1 MYKVIALAGKAGS
14 GKDTI
19 LHEVI
24 AAAPDRFHEIISAT
38 TRPPREGEV
47 DGKDY
52 YFLKPLKLDT
62 SFAYDPSKGILGTFK
77 GERIEFLEATN
88 FNDWFYGT
96 PKSSLVEDKVNIGV
110 FNPAGLRSLSA
121 SPQVSLA
128 IVYVKADD
136 KIRLLRQLNRENDPD
151 VKEIIR
157 RFSADEDD
165 FRNFDDEFKSYHLIN
180 NDTNDLRYAA
190 EKVMT
195 EADNAFG
202 RNQLKDNL

>member
-24 AAAPDRFHEIISAT
+24 AAAPDRFHEIVSAT

-47 DGKDY
+47 DGKNY
-52 YFLKPLKLDT
+52 YFIDELEFANIMNRNKMLECT
-62 SFAYDPSKGILGTFK
+62 SFNNWL
-77 GERIEFLEATN
+77 
-88 FNDWFYGT
+88 YGT
-96 PKSSLVEDKVNIGV
+96 PTSSLVEDKVNIGV

-128 IVYVKADD
+128 IVYVKADN
-136 KIRLLRQLNRENDPD
+136 KIRLLRQLNRENNPD

-165 FRNFDDEFKSYHLIN
+165 FRNFDDEFQSYHLIN
-180 NDTNDLRYAA
+180 NDINDLRCAA
-190 EKVMT
+190 KMVMV